1 MADISKE
8 IQNFKTAVY
17 GEEVR
22 DSIISLVQK
31 LNTEVEH
38 NTDGVKTA
46 IGNVNNSARNADN
59 SAKNANIA
67 AQDAANAAGE
77 ARKGKA
83 EALSAASEAG
93 RAAENANTV
102 TAEVQRM
109 LDAGELTGP
118 PGIPGPPGKEG
129 EKGEQ
134 GESGVIAISSGMF
147 ALELDPAT
155 GNLYAVYPDGEIPP
169 QFEYDSVTGNLYY
182 VIAE

>member
-8 IQNFKTAVY
+8 IQDFKTAVY

-22 DSIISLVQK
+22 GSMISLAQK

-38 NTDGVKTA
+38 NTEGVRTA
-46 IGNVNNSARNADN
+46 IDNANNSARNA
-59 SAKNANIA
+59 NAA

-77 ARKGKA
+77 ARKGKI
-83 EALSAASEAG
+83 EALSATSEAD
-93 RAAENANTV
+93 RAAENTKAV

-118 PGIPGPPGKEG
+118 PGPPGKDG

-134 GESGVIAISSGMF
+134 GESGIMAISSGMF
-147 ALELDPAT
+147 ALELDPVT

-169 QFEYDSVTGNLYY
+169 QFEYDYTTGNLYY